1 MNERY
6 GAIVIYPS
14 ERIKGFGNILAIARA
29 EAKTILKTNDNV
41 AIKDVLYSPV
51 LKVWIALFALHGS
64 RLQKHN
70 VTQGS
75 CHKEGRAKNE

>member
-29 EAKTILKTNDNV
+29 EAKTTLKTNDNV
-41 AIKDVLYSPV
+41 PIKDVLYSPD
-51 LKVWIALFALHGS
+51 LNVWIALFALHGS
-64 RLQKHN
+64 RLQKDN

-75 CHKEGRAKNE
+75 CHKERRTKNE